1 MITHLLPVIP
11 VRDHVANL
19 EADHKEDDK
28 EDEQAG
34 EDDVAGEG
42 ERVRGNQLA
51 ADVLDTGVNIWQ

>member
-42 ERVRGNQLA
+42 QRVQIA
-51 ADVLDTGVNIWQ
+51 VDVLDTGVNIWQ

>member
-28 EDEQAG
+28 EDEHAG

-42 ERVRGNQLA
+42 QRVQIA
-51 ADVLDTGVNIWQ
+51 VDVLDTGVNIWQ